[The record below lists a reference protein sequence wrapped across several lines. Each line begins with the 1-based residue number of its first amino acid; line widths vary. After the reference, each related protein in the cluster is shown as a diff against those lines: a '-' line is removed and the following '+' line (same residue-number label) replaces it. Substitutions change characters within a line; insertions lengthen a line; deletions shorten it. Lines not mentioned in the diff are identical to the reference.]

1 MAEDETSLL
10 LVVVI
15 AVIAVVGLALSVASF
30 TTNES
35 LGGMMGTGGGMMQNH
50 SATTPAA
57 PGAFEWAV
65 LVLSVAFLGI
75 SLVLIFRRRSG
86 TVSPPPSP
94 SIVGTT
100 TTPQPVPAAPLA
112 SEPTG
117 AAAASPAPGSAQ
129 EPVSEPALVK
139 LLDEDERRM
148 YLEVRDHGGSMLQ
161 RDIVALGIFSKA
173 KVTRVLDRLESKG
186 VMVREAHGMTNR
198 VRLVGRTA
206 R

>member
-10 LVVVI
+10 LLVVVAVI
-15 AVIAVVGLALSVASF
+15 AVIGLALSAASF
-30 TTNES
+30 ATNES
-35 LGGMMGTGGGMMQNH
+35 MAGMMGTGGGMMQNH
-50 SATTPAA
+50 GTTTPAA
-57 PGAFEWAV
+57 PGGFEWAV
-65 LVLSVAFLGI
+65 LILSVAFLAV
-75 SLVLIFRRRSG
+75 SLALIFRRRSG
-86 TVSPPPSP
+86 APYSPPALPVVES
-94 SIVGTT
+94 TT
-100 TTPQPVPAAPLA
+100 APGSVPAASAAP
-112 SEPTG
+112 EPTES
-117 AAAASPAPGSAQ
+117 APASPPAAMAQ

-186 VMVREAHGMTNR
+186 VVVREAHGMTNR